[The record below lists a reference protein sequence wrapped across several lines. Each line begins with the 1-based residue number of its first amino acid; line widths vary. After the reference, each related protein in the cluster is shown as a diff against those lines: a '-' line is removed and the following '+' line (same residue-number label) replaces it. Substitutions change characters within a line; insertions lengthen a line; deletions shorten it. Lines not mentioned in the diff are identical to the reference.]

1 MRYALDRAPH
11 PSICRVERSEL
22 LRRAPRLNVSDHGTM
37 SLGFDNL
44 DQISQFVGSA
54 TTPESRFYMRS
65 LYSPV
70 HRQVIAL
77 STLRTNRPTKQFN
90 SNSLSSEVP
99 NPCFVDDTGET
110 MYLRRVFVTSLCI
123 YVITMSYSIGAR
135 QALCKFFKSFA
146 QIKPEGHEY
155 CLTVRGNGMTL
166 CP

>member
-1 MRYALDRAPH
+1 MILHLPFR
-11 PSICRVERSEL
+11 
-22 LRRAPRLNVSDHGTM
+22 
-37 SLGFDNL
+37 
-44 DQISQFVGSA
+44 
-54 TTPESRFYMRS
+54 
-65 LYSPV
+65 
-70 HRQVIAL
+70 RQVIAFFRL
-77 STLRTNRPTKQFN
+77 QTTRRIKQFN

-155 CLTVRGNGMTL
+155 CLTVRGNNAMSLSNLTIPTDEYFPL
-166 CP
+166 VYFSLESLS